1 MKSCI
6 FTLISLTMF
15 ATLAMSQ
22 EQKTVTLK
30 GKVRDYKSTMPL
42 AAQIKIIYADDQLP
56 TQETLA
62 KADGSFE
69 INTLPKMCVIQATT
83 QGYIVSNVL
92 VNFEKLGEPNVQI
105 EIPLVFKGK
114 TKINQLLFEFASQK
128 KEKEVEQ
135 DTGVPKN
142 KQLFQAIDAIDN
154 KVVAAQFSIKGL
166 YKNSFVNKKTTQEAS
181 VFEHNFTEREHIILN
196 VSAEGYQNFLSEI
209 DIETFNKTIHEN
221 TAKLVKKVS
230 FLNLIIKN
238 EAELQNINVFER
250 NNGTQKQVGL
260 AKTNGMYFGS
270 LITGALYKVTID
282 TKIAKEITQEFT
294 AIEGLNQVVITL
306 EAKADK
312 SPVIAENKPI
322 TPTET
327 KVVQL
332 EKQAYTPDS
341 KPISLENQVLYFDQS
356 STVLNQ
362 ASKEI
367 LEEISKKML
376 ASPETKIEITGHT
389 DNTGDSRQNLYLS
402 EFRAKV
408 ISNFLYNKGIKTH
421 RIILH
426 GNGSKA
432 PSTGNDTEENRQKNR
447 RAELRFY

>member
-6 FTLISLTMF
+6 FTLISMIMF
-15 ATLAMSQ
+15 TTLSMGQ
-22 EQKTVTLK
+22 EQKTVALK

-42 AAQIKIIYADDQLP
+42 AAQIKIIYTDDQLP
-56 TQETLA
+56 TQETPA

-69 INTLPKMCVIQATT
+69 IKVLPKTCVMQATT
-83 QGYIVSNVL
+83 QGYIVSNVVMNL
-92 VNFEKLGEPNVQI
+92 ENLSEPNVQA

-114 TKINQLLFEFASQK
+114 SKINQLLFEFASQK
-128 KEKEVEQ
+128 KEKEAEQ
-135 DTGVPKN
+135 NTGIPKN
-142 KQLFQAIDAIDN
+142 KQLFQATDATDN
-154 KVVAAQFSIKGL
+154 RVLAAQFSIKGL
-166 YKNSFVNKKTTQEAS
+166 YKNSFVNKKTSQESS

-196 VSAEGYQNFLSEI
+196 VSADGYQNFLSEI
-209 DIETFNKTIHEN
+209 EIETFNETVHEN
-221 TAKLVKKVS
+221 TAPLIKKIS

-238 EAELQNINVFER
+238 EAELQNLNVFER

-260 AKTNGMYFGS
+260 AKSNGMYFGS
-270 LITGALYKVTID
+270 LTSGASYKITID

-294 AIEGLNQVVITL
+294 ATEGLNQVVITL

-312 SPVIAENKPI
+312 SPVVSENKPF

-327 KVVQL
+327 KVVLL
-332 EKQAYTPDS
+332 EKQAYLPDN
-341 KPISLENQVLYFDQS
+341 KLISLENQVLYFDQS

-362 ASKEI
+362 ASKAI

-376 ASPETKIEITGHT
+376 ESPDTKIEITGHT
-389 DNTGDSRQNLYLS
+389 DNIGDSRQNLYLS

-421 RIILH
+421 RIILQ
-426 GNGSKA
+426 GSGSKA
-432 PSTGNDTEENRQKNR
+432 PNTGNDTEENRQKNR